1 MKITINTV
9 ALILIM
15 VIYGCG
21 KKNESLA
28 KKAGSKIGSTLTDF
42 TTGIG
47 KGIDKQMKVKVE
59 LSDELKGLGISKTIA
74 KSMGLDK
81 KGITVYLLSKDEM
94 KIKLIAKAFNA
105 DNLEIGRSV
114 VEANF
119 QADDAQYIE
128 FEFNENLDRSMVRK
142 YIIDKK
148 RINSNK
154 GVSAN
159 LDTADAESK

>member
-1 MKITINTV
+1 MKTAISMA
-9 ALILIM
+9 ALILILG
-15 VIYGCG
+15 VYGCG
-21 KKNESLA
+21 KKDESLA

-105 DNLEIGRSV
+105 NNLEIGRSV
-114 VEANF
+114 VDANF
-119 QADDAQYIE
+119 QTDDAQYIE
-128 FEFNENLDRSMVRK
+128 FEFNENLDRSMVTK
-142 YIIDKK
+142 YLIDKK
-148 RINSNK
+148 RSILYKNDASN
-154 GVSAN
+154 
-159 LDTADAESK
+159 ADSVTGKPK